1 MLLRVVCG
9 AALGST
15 FQTLVKRSHN
25 QFSDR
30 CFATTGPTLWN
41 SLPEQLRNRTSP
53 SDNSNDRWKSICL
66 VSRAPALCV
75 WTLRA
80 LTKNLFTYL
89 LTDLLTCFV
98 LFPARKFP
106 SQTWNSKH
114 PQKCHSLSFFS
125 LITVKLLK
133 RGYEM
138 VVHHCLTYTIVSR
151 GWFLHDLVQWL
162 GQ

>member
-1 MLLRVVCG
+1 MGLHWGQPSKHWSRDHTTSSVTAVLPPPGQRCG
-9 AALGST
+9 T
-15 FQTLVKRSHN
+15 
-25 QFSDR
+25 D
-30 CFATTGPTLWN
+30 

-138 VVHHCLTYTIVSR
+138 VVYHCLTYTILSH